1 MQGKSHPLLNHGR
14 LQPLGQR
21 GLHLRRFWAMWLLH
35 PAFLFYHAVYQTFHG
50 NIEPCAFNDSD
61 SQQHLNAELNHQLY
75 FHRNHTQNQTKP
87 RSRPARLPP
96 HQMPGSSVESLHEVF
111 RFKDEAMGQSPKREV
126 PKRGPKNSHAR
137 GLFRAKLQPTKSS
150 PKGPYKPQWNHYMTA
165 V

>member
-75 FHRNHTQNQTKP
+75 FHFTETTPKTKP
-87 RSRPARLPP
+87 SHVPGQPGCPPTRCQDPQLNLFMKCSGLRTRLWGRAQNGRSPKEAPKTAMQEAFFEP
-96 HQMPGSSVESLHEVF
+96 SCNQQSLH
-111 RFKDEAMGQSPKREV
+111 Q
-126 PKRGPKNSHAR
+126 
-137 GLFRAKLQPTKSS
+137 RALTSLS
-150 PKGPYKPQWNHYMTA
+150 GTIT
-165 V
+165 